1 MTLVG
6 FLLKKDSYSKWEAM
20 PPRKK
25 SSTKPVLPDS
35 TSASALTFDAL
46 VEILAN
52 TNTQIVAQT
61 TKAVNIGVTLRNW
74 LFGYYIHTYEM
85 NGADR
90 ATYGA
95 KLFSQLSQRLQAHG
109 VSRVEEREL
118 RRYRHFFLVY
128 PQIRET
134 VSPEF
139 IPQLPAEFL
148 SSIRETSPESVP
160 HRLSPSG
167 KDILNKLS
175 FSKLVE
181 LVQIDE
187 PLKRAFYELE
197 TIRGSWSVRE
207 LRRQIA
213 TLLYERTGLSSNK
226 TAVVEL
232 AHKNAESI
240 TPAMTI
246 RDPYVFEFLGFT
258 HHEILTEMEL
268 EKGLLEKLQSFL
280 LELGFGFC
288 FEARQKRIL
297 MGDEIFFVDLVF
309 YHRIL
314 RCHVLIELKIDE
326 FSHQHL
332 GQLNTYVTW
341 YKKNMMIDG
350 DNPPIGILLCTKK
363 LKKQDSVVEYA
374 LAGMDNQLFVSRYA
388 TVLPKKE
395 DLEKFIDEHKDTDKK
410 IASDI

>member
-1 MTLVG
+1 MTT
-6 FLLKKDSYSKWEAM
+6 
-20 PPRKK
+20 RKK
-25 SSTKPVLPDS
+25 PSAKPVVTDS
-35 TSASALTFDAL
+35 ANPSALTFETL
-46 VEILAN
+46 VEALAN
-52 TNTQIVAQT
+52 TNAQIVARA
-61 TKAVNIGVTLRNW
+61 TKAVNVGVTLRNW
-74 LFGYYIHTYEM
+74 LFGYYIHTYEL

-95 KLFSQLSQRLQAHG
+95 KLFPQLSQSLQAYG

-118 RRYRHFFLVY
+118 RRYRHFFLAY

-134 VSPEF
+134 LSPEF
-139 IPQLPAEFL
+139 VPQLPVEFL
-148 SSIRETSPESVP
+148 SSIRETSPEFAP

-167 KDILNKLS
+167 KDILNKIS

-181 LVQIDE
+181 LLQIDE

-197 TIRGSWSVRE
+197 TIRGNWSVRE

-232 AHKNAESI
+232 AHKKSEST
-240 TPAMTI
+240 TPAMAI
-246 RDPYVFEFLGFT
+246 REPYIFEFLGFT
-258 HHEILTEMEL
+258 HHEIITEMEL

-297 MGDEIFFVDLVF
+297 MGDEDFFVDLVF

-314 RCHVLIELKIDE
+314 RCHVLIELKVDE

-341 YKKNMMIDG
+341 YKKNMMIEG

-363 LKKQDSVVEYA
+363 SKMQDNVVEYA

-395 DLEKFIDEHKDTDKK
+395 DLEKFIDEHKDKK
-410 IASDI
+410 IPEDV